1 MKSRRKHAGRPRRT
15 DAPGTKRKFELKTS
29 VFIGTSLD
37 GFIARTNGDLDFL
50 PAGGGEPHGYD
61 EFIATVDALVIG
73 RKTYET
79 VLAFDTWPY
88 GEKPVFVL
96 STRAV
101 ATSPPGSVVE
111 RLSGAPADIV
121 ARLAARGIGHIYV
134 DGGITIQR
142 FLQAGLI
149 QRLIITRVP
158 VLIGA
163 GIPLFG
169 PLTRDI
175 ALRHVATRQFPSG
188 LVQSE
193 YAVVN
198 PAAR

>member
-1 MKSRRKHAGRPRRT
+1 MTA
-15 DAPGTKRKFELKTS
+15 S

-37 GFIARTNGDLDFL
+37 GFIARLNGDFDFL

-61 EFIATVDALVIG
+61 EFIASVDALVIG

-96 STRAV
+96 STREV
-101 ATSPPGSVVE
+101 APAPKGAVVE
-111 RLSGAPADIV
+111 HMSGAPAEIV
-121 ARLAARGIGHIYV
+121 AQLTARGIKHAYV
-134 DGGITIQR
+134 DGGVTIQR
-142 FLQAGLI
+142 FIQAGLL

-158 VLIGA
+158 VLIGT

-169 PLTRDI
+169 AVPRDI
-175 ALRHVATRQFPSG
+175 VLKHVATRQYASG

-193 YAVVN
+193 YTISA
-198 PAAR
+198 